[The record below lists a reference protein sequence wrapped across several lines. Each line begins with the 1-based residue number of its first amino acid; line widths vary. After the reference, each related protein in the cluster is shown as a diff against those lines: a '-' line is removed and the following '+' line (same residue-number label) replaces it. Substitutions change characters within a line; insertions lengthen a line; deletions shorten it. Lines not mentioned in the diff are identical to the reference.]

1 MSELHSVVPTT
12 HRPPARSPSPRRRS
26 SDEALMVRSQRGDT
40 EAFGRLY
47 DRHARLTLGLT
58 RQICGPDLAEDAVQW
73 AFLSA
78 WNGRRTFSPEHGD
91 FRAWICRI
99 SRNRALDLL
108 RAERV
113 HRSRL
118 DGDSEGPDRHL
129 SRDLNP
135 AGVPEQVVESAEDEA
150 EIRAALLQLPVAQRE
165 VIVLAYFAGL
175 THSEIADALGKPRG
189 TIKGR
194 ARLGLTRLRRDPRI
208 AARALFPGASPA
220 LRSMTS
226 VANA

>member
-1 MSELHSVVPTT
+1 MPELLSVVSAARRSTARP
-12 HRPPARSPSPRRRS
+12 PPARRARL
-26 SDEALMVRSQRGDT
+26 SDEALMVRSQGGDT
-40 EAFGRLY
+40 EAFGHLY

-58 RQICGPDLAEDAVQW
+58 RQICGPDLAEDAVQG

-78 WNGRRTFSPEHGD
+78 WNGRGTFSPEHGN

-108 RAERV
+108 RAERI
-113 HRSRL
+113 HRTRV
-118 DGDSEGPDRHL
+118 DADSEGADRLLPDDLHPDR
-129 SRDLNP
+129 
-135 AGVPEQVVESAEDEA
+135 APEQIVENAEDEA
-150 EIRAALLQLPVAQRE
+150 EVRAALLQLPVAQRE

-189 TIKGR
+189 TVKGR

-208 AARALFPGASPA
+208 VARARAASPRLLTGA
-220 LRSMTS
+220 TG
-226 VANA
+226 